1 MSLRTRLMLLV
12 FLVPLI
18 LIGGIA
24 TTSLYYIDQQQQA
37 ALKTRLERAVALL
50 TPSLVEAIEAGDQV
64 RLAELAQRLLD
75 ESPVQALSLRDA
87 QGDATLHLGKGQDP
101 RRPDGAGASAWQG
114 WRLQTPLPGLATP
127 LWVDLEVTPTG
138 QRLTFYRHLTLV
150 GLGCLVL
157 GLALFLLAYGLG
169 RQWVQ
174 PLESLRRA
182 LERLNGGDY
191 RPRLDTRGPVETAE
205 LAQGLNALADYLSHA
220 QEDMQQ
226 HIEQTTLD
234 LQESMETIE
243 IKNIEL
249 DMAHRRALEA
259 SRIKSEFL
267 ANMSHEIRTPLN
279 GIIGFCQL
287 LARSNLDDRQQEW
300 LSHVHKASNSLLS
313 LINDIL
319 DFSKIEAGKLELE
332 SVDLDI
338 LVIVDEVLGLQA
350 PMAQQKQL
358 HLLGLVYDD
367 VPAQLQGDPL
377 RIKQVLTN
385 LVHNAIKFTEKGE
398 ILVRVMLEE
407 TEGAEVIL
415 RVQISDTGIGMDE
428 ESQRRLFQAFQQ
440 ARESDTRHYGGT
452 GLGLMICR
460 QLVEQMGGEIGVES
474 APGRGSTFTL
484 SLPLRAKSLE
494 ERPQELDLS
503 GLRVSLF
510 EPHAATRHA
519 LAHLLRSWGAELQVL
534 EEGHPCDS
542 PLAAPDLLLVGLPP
556 LPMARAEMLSWRS
569 CLAGVN
575 CPSIVMANVPPFDI
589 PDLPLPHGGE
599 VISKPLSRRSLA
611 TVVQRQLDAP
621 TPAPAPAAP
630 VSTTPRRVLVVD
642 DTDSNRLLVREMLD
656 GLGLEVVEAA
666 SGEEALARGRSE
678 PFDLVLM
685 DIRMPGMDGVEAM
698 KALRELG
705 GGWRGCP
712 IIAVTAHALEEERRR
727 LLKAGMHDVLIKP
740 IQAEALVGL
749 LGQHLSMPLSLPA
762 APSPRPAP
770 RRPPPTR
777 DEELPAVD
785 LALGT
790 KLAGGREDLARQTL
804 EMLLASLDDT
814 EDQLHQ
820 AWEAGDETA
829 FLDAVHALNGAC
841 RYCGVP
847 QLALLAETLETRL
860 RVAGLADTASLV
872 DALYAAMARLRA
884 WEQGAEAPRDG
895 EATSTSLK

>member
-12 FLVPLI
+12 FLMPLI
-18 LIGGIA
+18 LISGIA
-24 TTSLYYIDQQQQA
+24 VASLLYLEHQQQQA
-37 ALKTRLERAVALL
+37 VQQRLERAVSLL
-50 TPSLVEAIEAGDQV
+50 APSLAEAIEAGDEP
-64 RLAELAQRLLD
+64 RLERLAQRLMD
-75 ESPVQALSLRDA
+75 EPPVQALSLRDS
-87 QGDATLHLGKGQDP
+87 QGDTPLHLGKGQESL
-101 RRPDGAGASAWQG
+101 RPDPASTATWQE
-114 WRLQTPLPGLATP
+114 WRLLTPLPDLERP
-127 LWVDLEVTPTG
+127 LWVDLELDPTPL
-138 QRLTFYRHLTLV
+138 RLALYRHLTLV

-157 GLALFLLAYGLG
+157 GLALFLLAYALG

-182 LERLNGGDY
+182 LERFNSGDY

-205 LAQGLNALADYLSHA
+205 LAHGLNALADYLSRA
-220 QEDMQQ
+220 QEEMQQ

-279 GIIGFCQL
+279 GVIGFCQL
-287 LARSNLDDRQQEW
+287 LARSELDDRQQEW
-300 LSHVHKASNSLLS
+300 LSHVHKASNNLLS

-377 RIKQVLTN
+377 RLKQVLTN

-407 TEGAEVIL
+407 AEGAEVIL

-428 ESQRRLFQAFQQ
+428 ASQRRLFQAFQQ
-440 ARESDTRHYGGT
+440 TRDSDTRHYGGT

-460 QLVEQMGGEIGVES
+460 QLVEQMGGEIAVES

-494 ERPQELDLS
+494 ERPLELDL
-503 GLRVSLF
+503 GGQRVALY

-519 LAHLLRSWGAELQVL
+519 LAHLLRAWGAELQVL
-534 EEGHPCDS
+534 EEATPCDA
-542 PLAAPDLLLVGLPP
+542 PQAAPDLLLVGLPP
-556 LPMARAEMLSWRS
+556 LPMAKAEMVSWRE
-569 CLAGVN
+569 CLAGVR

-611 TVVQRQLDAP
+611 AVIQRQLNAP
-621 TPAPAPAAP
+621 TPAPIESPAAAI
-630 VSTTPRRVLVVD
+630 TPRRVLVVD

-656 GLGLEVVEAA
+656 GLGLDVEEAA
-666 SGEEALARGRSE
+666 SGEEALARGRSR

-705 GGWRGCP
+705 DAWRRCP
-712 IIAVTAHALEEERRR
+712 IIAVTAHALEEERQR

-749 LGQHLSMPLSLPA
+749 LGQHLNMALSLPA
-762 APSPRPAP
+762 AAP
-770 RRPPPTR
+770 RRVARRRPTPTA

-790 KLAGGREDLARQTL
+790 QLAGGREDLARQTL
-804 EMLLASLDDT
+804 GMLLASLDDT
-814 EDQLHQ
+814 ERQLRE
-820 AWEAGDETA
+820 AWDAEDEVA

-860 RVAGLADTASLV
+860 RVAGLADTEALV
-872 DALYAAMARLRA
+872 EALHAAMARLRA
-884 WEQGAEAPRDG
+884 WSDEEAPQAMETASG
-895 EATSTSLK
+895 APK